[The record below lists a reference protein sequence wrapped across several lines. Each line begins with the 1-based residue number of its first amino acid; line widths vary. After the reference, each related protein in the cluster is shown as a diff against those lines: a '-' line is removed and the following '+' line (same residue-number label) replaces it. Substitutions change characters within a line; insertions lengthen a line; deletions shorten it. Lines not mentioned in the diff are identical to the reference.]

1 MQIPSGYGLKIN
13 CIYSAPIRKTALS
26 EKRSGKVYNKMARTA
41 DYVRKTKET
50 DISLHLNLD
59 GTGSSSI
66 HTGIGFF
73 DHMLDGFARH
83 GLFDL
88 KVNVAGDLAVD
99 CHHTIEDTGIVLG
112 NAIKEAVGDK
122 KGIRRYGS
130 CILPMDETLVLCAVD
145 LSGRPYLVFDGE
157 FTTDRVGYM
166 DTEMVKEF
174 FYAISYTAGMNL
186 HIRVLSGGNN
196 HHMIEAMFK
205 AFAKALD
212 QATVIDPRITDI
224 LSTKG
229 SL

>member
-1 MQIPSGYGLKIN
+1 
-13 CIYSAPIRKTALS
+13 
-26 EKRSGKVYNKMARTA
+26 MARIA

-145 LSGRPYLVFDGE
+145 LSRRPYLVFDGE

-186 HIRVLSGGNN
+186 HIRVLSSGNN